1 MFNLKRLSK
10 PYGKRSRLKI
20 TFHRHSV
27 GKETTI
33 KPRIKLY
40 YFYRTKNGR
49 ARTFHKRVGPT
60 YLKYRT
66 LYFEPSPYA

>member
-1 MFNLKRLSK
+1 MFYLKRLSK

-33 KPRIKLY
+33 KPILFLY
-40 YFYRTKNGR
+40 DEER
-49 ARTFHKRVGPT
+49 ANANI
-60 YLKYRT
+60 
-66 LYFEPSPYA
+66 S